1 MKTIDEKAKE
11 YANCVFEDFIESV
24 DFFTSEDIENA
35 ILKGVEFAQ
44 RWIPVEEELPKVERS
59 GFSDLVLTKD
69 CYDNVKLERY
79 DFELK
84 CFNELRYGFKVTHW
98 RPIELK

>member
-1 MKTIDEKAKE
+1 MKTIDEAAKE
-11 YANCVFEDFIESV
+11 YANGVFEDFIESV
-24 DFFTSEDIENA
+24 DFFTSEDFENA